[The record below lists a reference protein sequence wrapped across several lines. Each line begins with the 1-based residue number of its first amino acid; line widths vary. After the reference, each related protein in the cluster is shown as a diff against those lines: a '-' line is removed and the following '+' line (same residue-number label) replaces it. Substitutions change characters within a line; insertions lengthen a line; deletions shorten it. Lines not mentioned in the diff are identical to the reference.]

1 MELLSLSY
9 LPFCFNRQNFLLP
22 KASTFTQL
30 LNPSVLPPPF
40 VNSAQGQTEAVEGLH
55 KAQFLQP
62 LGNIYT
68 NPVPQSGISNLRLA
82 RGPGIICEFTDMLLL
97 LSLTS

>member
-40 VNSAQGQTEAVEGLH
+40 VNSALGQTEGLH
-55 KAQFLQP
+55 KEQFLQP
-62 LGNIYT
+62 SGNIYT
-68 NPVPQSGISNLRLA
+68 NPVPQSGI
-82 RGPGIICEFTDMLLL
+82 ICEFTDVLLL
-97 LSLTS
+97 LSLTSRGEYA

>member
-40 VNSAQGQTEAVEGLH
+40 VNSALGQTEGLH
-55 KAQFLQP
+55 KEQFLQP

-82 RGPGIICEFTDMLLL
+82 RGPGIICEFTDVLLL